1 MQAQHY
7 KSLFLIRNK
16 YFVFRKEKAKQKEK
30 GLRLRGGG
38 SCLNNHYVFIS
49 HNCLNLTISEGKYQ
63 GFVEVLKNKPQTLT
77 CSYNVCSPIS
87 KDRRL
92 E

>member
-30 GLRLRGGG
+30 GLRLRGG
-38 SCLNNHYVFIS
+38 V
-49 HNCLNLTISEGKYQ
+49 
-63 GFVEVLKNKPQTLT
+63 VA
-77 CSYNVCSPIS
+77 
-87 KDRRL
+87 
-92 E
+92 